1 MMTSVSLLYVR
12 YFHVLKKKSTHCF
25 FFYSSIISP
34 MLLENKL
41 CYDLRYF
48 PKVTVADKDW
58 NPVCQVPS

>member
-1 MMTSVSLLYVR
+1 M
-12 YFHVLKKKSTHCF
+12 FKKKINSLV

-58 NPVCQVPS
+58 NPVCQVPSWTPKW